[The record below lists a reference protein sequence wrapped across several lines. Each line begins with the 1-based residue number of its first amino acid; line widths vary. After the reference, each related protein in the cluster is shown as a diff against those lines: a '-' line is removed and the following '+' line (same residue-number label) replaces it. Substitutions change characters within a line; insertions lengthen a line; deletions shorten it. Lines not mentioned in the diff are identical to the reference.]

1 VLKAAFIIVAI
12 LVLSLLTVSSSFPSI
27 SAEVAFPRSN
37 LVDWDGSLF
46 WFNVTFPDEWVV
58 KNNYTVN
65 FSFKLITLKD
75 NDALRLTKLY
85 VSISETEISNS
96 TPILRK
102 LRVGES
108 YNVSLSF
115 WAKDFSFSSIPAGSS
130 RLFKLNIDLYGEIDR
145 VIDGVR
151 YTYSKVSSFSF
162 NLQIRSPAA
171 PIILSFNAPS
181 SVDVNSLFDISLN
194 LLNGG
199 EYPIRNVKIQ
209 SLPPDGLQLRSVD
222 VFEVDSVKVNESRMF
237 NFRFIALSPGLHSIR
252 FTVSYI
258 SYGDYEVRRD
268 LTVQVRAKSLSS
280 ITCSYSPEEPTV
292 FNPVSI
298 TGSIKP
304 ERQSEVTV
312 TTVNPMN
319 VSRTFTA
326 KTDAKG
332 IFNTAFTPDAVGKW
346 IVYLSWPGDDEYSA
360 SKTSISINVGRGILS
375 VDLKVNPT
383 NPKINSNVTV
393 SGWFSTPI
401 DTVVSMTIISPTGS
415 SSRFNVQVSK
425 GSFTYMFKVGET
437 GTWVVDVS
445 WPGNEVFQE
454 FSKVQ
459 TFEVSPPE
467 AGFLFGLSIT
477 QLLIIASAVITA
489 VAIILIIKRR

>member
-1 VLKAAFIIVAI
+1 
-12 LVLSLLTVSSSFPSI
+12 
-27 SAEVAFPRSN
+27 
-37 LVDWDGSLF
+37 
-46 WFNVTFPDEWVV
+46 
-58 KNNYTVN
+58 
-65 FSFKLITLKD
+65 
-75 NDALRLTKLY
+75 
-85 VSISETEISNS
+85 
-96 TPILRK
+96 
-102 LRVGES
+102 
-108 YNVSLSF
+108 
-115 WAKDFSFSSIPAGSS
+115 
-130 RLFKLNIDLYGEIDR
+130 
-145 VIDGVR
+145 
-151 YTYSKVSSFSF
+151 
-162 NLQIRSPAA
+162 
-171 PIILSFNAPS
+171 
-181 SVDVNSLFDISLN
+181 
-194 LLNGG
+194 
-199 EYPIRNVKIQ
+199 
-209 SLPPDGLQLRSVD
+209 
-222 VFEVDSVKVNESRMF
+222 
-237 NFRFIALSPGLHSIR
+237 
-252 FTVSYI
+252 
-258 SYGDYEVRRD
+258 
-268 LTVQVRAKSLSS
+268 
-280 ITCSYSPEEPTV
+280 
-292 FNPVSI
+292 
-298 TGSIKP
+298 
-304 ERQSEVTV
+304 
-312 TTVNPMN
+312 MN

-437 GTWVVDVS
+437 GTWIVDVS

>member
-1 VLKAAFIIVAI
+1 MKAAFIIVAI

>member
-1 VLKAAFIIVAI
+1 MLKAAFIIVAI

-222 VFEVDSVKVNESRMF
+222 IFEVDSVKVNESRMF

-437 GTWVVDVS
+437 GTWIVDVS

>member
-222 VFEVDSVKVNESRMF
+222 IFEVDSVKVNESRMF

-437 GTWVVDVS
+437 GTWIVDVS

>member
-1 VLKAAFIIVAI
+1 LKAVFIIVAI
-12 LVLSLLTVSSSFPSI
+12 LVLSLFTVYPSFPSL
-27 SAEVAFPRSN
+27 SAEASFPRSN

-58 KNNYTVN
+58 KNNYTVD
-65 FSFKLITLKD
+65 FSFRLVTLKD

-85 VSISETEISNS
+85 VSISGTEISNS
-96 TPILRK
+96 TPILRE
-102 LRVGES
+102 LRIGET

-130 RLFKLNIDLYGEIDR
+130 KLFKLNINLYGEIDK
-145 VIDGVR
+145 VVNKVR
-151 YTYSKVSSFSF
+151 YTYSKTSSFSF

-199 EYPIRNVKIQ
+199 EYLIRNVKVQ
-209 SLPPDGLQLRSVD
+209 SLPPSGLQLRSVD
-222 VFEVDSVKVNESRMF
+222 VFEVDSVKVNESRVF
-237 NFRFIALSPGLHSIR
+237 NFRFIALSPGLHSVR
-252 FTVSYI
+252 FTISYI

-280 ITCSYSPEEPTV
+280 ITCSYTPKKPTV
-292 FNPVSI
+292 FSPVNI

-332 IFNTAFTPDAVGKW
+332 IFNTAFTPDVVGKW
-346 IVYLSWPGDDEYSA
+346 IVYLSWLGDDEYSA
-360 SKTSISINVGRGILS
+360 SKTSLSIDVGKGVLS

-393 SGWFSTPI
+393 SGRLSTPI
-401 DTVVSMTIISPTGS
+401 DTVVSMTITSPTGS
-415 SSRFNVQVSK
+415 SSRFNVPVSR
-425 GSFTYMFKVGET
+425 GSFTYMFRVGEA
-437 GTWVVDVS
+437 GTWVVGVS

-459 TFEVSPPE
+459 TFEALPPE

-477 QLLIIASAVITA
+477 QLLIMASAVVIV
-489 VAIILIIKRR
+489 VAIILIIIRRR

>member
-1 VLKAAFIIVAI
+1 MLKAAFIIVAI